1 MLNKTINAQLTVNGD
16 FEITVDVQS
25 YLVDYNRP
33 QMFTSTKKTIIL
45 PAGYEILIGGKIYT
59 NPNSVTLNVDDVGR
73 QTQRAGQNIY
83 LYACQGTSTDIVF
96 KLSFNSTVPDGYNEN
111 NSRKIGGFHCL
122 CSDVG
127 TIANHLLSGYVA
139 GDILPATCWDLIH
152 RPRGQMEA
160 MAYDERTDV
169 WISIYLLS
177 WDGSKLVSTN
187 NGVVADG
194 TSSKKWH
201 AELFV
206 EELAKLKMRLPHRY
220 EFQVA
225 AKGSNEET
233 NIKNSADV
241 NTTGN
246 HFDTANRR
254 MISNLGLEDCCGF
267 MWQWTEDIGA
277 NGGTDW
283 ADSVYNSSVD
293 DKRYGGSYGS
303 LYRPLVGGNW
313 SRGSRCGSRSVG
325 VGYVSASV
333 DSGIGARG
341 ACEPFLKNAL
351 ERKSL

>member
-1 MLNKTINAQLTVNGD
+1 MLNKAINAQLTVNGD

-59 NPNSVTLNVDDVGR
+59 NPNSVTLNVDDVGG
-73 QTQRAGQNIY
+73 QVQRAGQNIY
-83 LYACQGTSTDIVF
+83 LYACQGTGTDIVF

-194 TSSKKWH
+194 ASSKKWH
-201 AELFV
+201 GELFV
-206 EELAKLKMRLPHRY
+206 EELAKLNMRLPHRY

-233 NIKNSADV
+233 NIKNSADA

-246 HFDTANRR
+246 HVDTTNRR

-267 MWQWTEDIGA
+267 MWQWMEDIS
-277 NGGTDW
+277 TEVQMDW
-283 ADSVYNSSVD
+283 TNSVYDSSVD
-293 DKRYGGSYGS
+293 DKRYGNSFGD
-303 LYRPLVGGNW
+303 LFRLLVGNNW
-313 SRGSRCGSRSVG
+313 SGDSYCGSRSVA
-325 VGYVSASV
+325 VGTISGLV
-333 DSGIGARG
+333 DSGYGARG
-341 ACEPFLKNAL
+341 VCEPFLKNAL
-351 ERKSL
+351 KRKSL